1 MPKLLIV
8 DDDEAVRRFM
18 RASLSPHH
26 EIVDTAVPEE
36 ALALA
41 LEHKP
46 DAILLDL
53 RMPKYSGYELCHTL
67 TTLSSTQLIPVIIV
81 SGEAGDTTKQL
92 CRKLGATAYF
102 EKPLDVDHL
111 VSFLNRMF
119 STRRTERRSEIRVRL
134 NVALKLSPQQNALP
148 VAPIELFTTT
158 ENLALSSFLCGCS
171 ADFEDGLI
179 VGVNTVGPNG
189 RFVGNARVVRSDGKP
204 GPVVRYAFRFVTK
217 NGGWVLQ

>member
-1 MPKLLIV
+1 MSKLLIV
-8 DDDEAVRRFM
+8 DDDDAVRRFM
-18 RASLSPHH
+18 RATLSPHH

-67 TTLSSTQLIPVIIV
+67 TTLGSTQLIPVIIV

-102 EKPLDVDHL
+102 EKPLDIDHFI
-111 VSFLNRMF
+111 SFLNGML
-119 STRRTERRSEIRVRL
+119 STRRVERRSEIRVRL
-134 NVALKLSPQQNALP
+134 NVSLKLTPQRSALR
-148 VAPIELFTTT
+148 VAPIDLLTTT
-158 ENLALSSFLCGCS
+158 ENLALSSFLCVCP
-171 ADFEDGLI
+171 ADFDDGEI
-179 VGVNTVGPNG
+179 VAVSTVGQNG
-189 RFVGNARVVRSDGKP
+189 RFVGTAAVVRSEGKP
-204 GPVVRYAFRFVTK
+204 APMVRYAFRFVTRD
-217 NGGWVLQ
+217 GAWVLQ

>member
-1 MPKLLIV
+1 MSKVLIV
-8 DDDEAVRRFM
+8 DDDDAVRRFM
-18 RASLSPHH
+18 RASLSPQY

-67 TTLSSTQLIPVIIV
+67 TTLSCTQLIPVIIV

-102 EKPLDVDHL
+102 EKPLDIDHL
-111 VSFLNRMF
+111 VSFLDGML
-119 STRRTERRSEIRVRL
+119 STRRVERRSEIRVRL
-134 NVALKLSPQQNALP
+134 AVALKLSPQKSP
-148 VAPIELFTTT
+148 PRVAPVELLTTT
-158 ENLALSSFLCGCS
+158 ENLALSSFLCACS
-171 ADFEDGLI
+171 ADFDNGEL
-179 VGVNTVGPNG
+179 VAVSTVGSNG
-189 RFVGNARVVRSDGKP
+189 QFVGTASVIRSEGKP
-204 GPVVRYAFRFVTK
+204 APMVRYAFRFTTRA
-217 NGGWVLQ
+217 GGWVLQ

>member
-1 MPKLLIV
+1 MSKLLIV
-8 DDDEAVRRFM
+8 DDDDAVRRFM

-36 ALALA
+36 ALAMA

-67 TTLSSTQLIPVIIV
+67 TTLSSTQLIPVVIV

-111 VSFLNRMF
+111 VSFLDGMLSR
-119 STRRTERRSEIRVRL
+119 RRTERRSEIRVRL
-134 NVALKLSPQQNALP
+134 NIALKLDPART
-148 VAPIELFTTT
+148 VDRFTSVDLLATT
-158 ENLALSSFLCGCS
+158 ENVALSSFLCACP
-171 ADFEDGLI
+171 ADLEDGETVAVSTIGPHGRL
-179 VGVNTVGPNG
+179 VGTAV
-189 RFVGNARVVRSDGKP
+189 VVRSEGKP
-204 GPVVRYAFRFVTK
+204 APMVRYAFHFATK
-217 NGGWVLQ
+217 EGEWVLQ